1 MKGVAFHEEGADTL
15 HQGNEARLNE
25 ISGDITKLWIRRV
38 NLTEIATEGVYEDEL
53 FSWEDSSFK
62 TMEDPKREHV
72 CKSPI

>member
-1 MKGVAFHEEGADTL
+1 M

-38 NLTEIATEGVYEDEL
+38 NLTEIATEGIYE
-53 FSWEDSSFK
+53 EDSSFK

>member
-1 MKGVAFHEEGADTL
+1 M

-38 NLTEIATEGVYEDEL
+38 NLTEIATEGMYEDEL

-62 TMEDPKREHV
+62 TMKDPKREHV

>member
-38 NLTEIATEGVYEDEL
+38 NLAEIAT
-53 FSWEDSSFK
+53 
-62 TMEDPKREHV
+62 
-72 CKSPI
+72 